1 MIAHD
6 FLFLNWFFTI
16 VFRAV
21 GKKNKIREPVLLLS
35 SSNGGESET
44 IEKSESLFLSL
55 PLSLFLSLSLFCL
68 IGWLVGC
75 FFLLFVLFFLYHM
88 TASATVGKQ
97 KQYFHVQTKKS
108 DIEGHKRT
116 GVY

>member
-21 GKKNKIREPVLLLS
+21 GKKK
-35 SSNGGESET
+35 
-44 IEKSESLFLSL
+44 KYESLYFFS
-55 PLSLFLSLSLFCL
+55 PAAMAEKVSSPYLFFV
-68 IGWLVGC
+68 WLVGC